1 MNFLETSIVNQKYSI
16 NISKHAKKMEL
27 ILTLKIDVFI
37 RHSVTVI
44 FIYFFILFVK
54 MRTLSE
60 EQKQKMQ
67 EGRKRAKEEGRAPD
81 PRKVLRRQYVK
92 EFGFKPTRA
101 EFTKYIEE
109 KDPTLIPQKR
119 TLSEEQKKRMAFGR
133 FYKTFTGESS
143 KDIPTDK
150 IDQITQAIKDLM
162 SVREAETALVNA
174 GNKSGVLDD
183 IRKEEQVLVKRV
195 RPRKILV

>member
-1 MNFLETSIVNQKYSI
+1 
-16 NISKHAKKMEL
+16 
-27 ILTLKIDVFI
+27 
-37 RHSVTVI
+37 
-44 FIYFFILFVK
+44 

-67 EGRKRAKEEGRAPD
+67 EGRRRAKEEGRAPD

-92 EFGFKPTRA
+92 EFGNKPTRA

-109 KDPTLIPQKR
+109 KDPSLLPQKR
-119 TLSEEQKKRMAFGR
+119 TISEDQKKKMAFGR

-143 KDIPTDK
+143 KDVPIDK
-150 IDQITQAIKDLM
+150 MEQITQALKDLI
-162 SVREAETALVNA
+162 SVRENENELVNA
-174 GNKSGVLDD
+174 GTKGKILDD
-183 IRKEEQVLVKRV
+183 VRKEEQTLANVVRMKEPLLVKRKPG

>member
-1 MNFLETSIVNQKYSI
+1 
-16 NISKHAKKMEL
+16 
-27 ILTLKIDVFI
+27 
-37 RHSVTVI
+37 
-44 FIYFFILFVK
+44 
-54 MRTLSE
+54 
-60 EQKQKMQ
+60 
-67 EGRKRAKEEGRAPD
+67 
-81 PRKVLRRQYVK
+81 
-92 EFGFKPTRA
+92 
-101 EFTKYIEE
+101 
-109 KDPTLIPQKR
+109 
-119 TLSEEQKKRMAFGR
+119 MAFGR